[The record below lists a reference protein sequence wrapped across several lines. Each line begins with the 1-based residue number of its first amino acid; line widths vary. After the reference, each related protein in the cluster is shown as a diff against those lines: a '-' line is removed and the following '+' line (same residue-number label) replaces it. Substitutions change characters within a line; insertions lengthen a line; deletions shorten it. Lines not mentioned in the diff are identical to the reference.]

1 MLRVSEW
8 MKIYFQLQR
17 AWATSQ
23 KQSQCLSE
31 HLQERVRKLVQMSEW
46 KFTCTQSECS
56 RGCAKRG
63 MFARELGAARQLTEE
78 VPQHPANARKIN
90 TAREV
95 RLRVRLS
102 ATWTKNRATDFTRVP
117 GVWFFARQRTSKIY
131 FQWENNRQITPRSQ
145 KQDCLVSYVVSAHT
159 ILPLSHFQLI
169 YKKEDLPNAREVF
182 KFMERLRDYSSL
194 PQSSLAIR
202 W

>member
-31 HLQERVRKLVQMSEW
+31 HLQERV
-46 KFTCTQSECS
+46 
-56 RGCAKRG
+56 RG

-145 KQDCLVSYVVSAHT
+145 KQDCLVSYMVSAHT
-159 ILPLSHFQLI
+159 FFILNLYCPIVYIKNSSYMIIARILI
-169 YKKEDLPNAREVF
+169 D
-182 KFMERLRDYSSL
+182 
-194 PQSSLAIR
+194 I
-202 W
+202 

>member
-31 HLQERVRKLVQMSEW
+31 HLQEGV
-46 KFTCTQSECS
+46 
-56 RGCAKRG
+56 RG

-131 FQWENNRQITPRSQ
+131 FQWENNRQITPRTQ
-145 KQDCLVSYVVSAHT
+145 KARMFGIVYGECPHLFATEPKCNETEYLRLCTVCGIVVYWF
-159 ILPLSHFQLI
+159 L
-169 YKKEDLPNAREVF
+169 
-182 KFMERLRDYSSL
+182 
-194 PQSSLAIR
+194 
-202 W
+202 

>member
-1 MLRVSEW
+1 MVILKKKPAPLKSE
-8 MKIYFQLQR
+8 
-17 AWATSQ
+17 
-23 KQSQCLSE
+23 CLSE
-31 HLQERVRKLVQMSEW
+31 HLQERVR
-46 KFTCTQSECS
+46 
-56 RGCAKRG
+56 G
-63 MFARELGAARQLTEE
+63 MFARELGAAGQLTEE

-159 ILPLSHFQLI
+159 ILPLNPLMPLFHWLTEH
-169 YKKEDLPNAREVF
+169 YKCSCKEQWEEQQVKGCFAKQGVDGA
-182 KFMERLRDYSSL
+182 SS
-194 PQSSLAIR
+194 ACF
-202 W
+202 

>member
-31 HLQERVRKLVQMSEW
+31 HLQERVR
-46 KFTCTQSECS
+46 
-56 RGCAKRG
+56 G
-63 MFARELGAARQLTEE
+63 MFARELGAAGQLTEE

-145 KQDCLVSYVVSAHT
+145 KQDCLVSYMVSAYT
-159 ILPLSHFQLI
+159 FLLLCRYTTTQTPKEERGGN
-169 YKKEDLPNAREVF
+169 KKSRCLVKDICL
-182 KFMERLRDYSSL
+182 
-194 PQSSLAIR
+194 
-202 W
+202 WGG

>member
-1 MLRVSEW
+1 

-31 HLQERVRKLVQMSEW
+31 HLQERV
-46 KFTCTQSECS
+46 
-56 RGCAKRG
+56 RG

-145 KQDCLVSYVVSAHT
+145 KQDCLVSYMVSAYTFLLLCRNSLYSFFLRIT
-159 ILPLSHFQLI
+159 IAGDNLLHIGWREGTQLI
-169 YKKEDLPNAREVF
+169 KEPI
-182 KFMERLRDYSSL
+182 S
-194 PQSSLAIR
+194 PH
-202 W
+202 

>member
-1 MLRVSEW
+1 MCNKLSLAMVIL
-8 MKIYFQLQR
+8 KKKPAPL
-17 AWATSQ
+17 
-23 KQSQCLSE
+23 KSQCLSE
-31 HLQERVRKLVQMSEW
+31 HLQERV
-46 KFTCTQSECS
+46 
-56 RGCAKRG
+56 RG

-145 KQDCLVSYVVSAHT
+145 KQDCLVSYMVSAYT
-159 ILPLSHFQLI
+159 FLLLSVNEHFKDEHNNKRAFIVNLI
-169 YKKEDLPNAREVF
+169 
-182 KFMERLRDYSSL
+182 FM
-194 PQSSLAIR
+194 
-202 W
+202 

>member
-1 MLRVSEW
+1 MCNKLSPAMVIL
-8 MKIYFQLQR
+8 KKKPAPL
-17 AWATSQ
+17 
-23 KQSQCLSE
+23 KSQCLSE
-31 HLQERVRKLVQMSEW
+31 HLQERV
-46 KFTCTQSECS
+46 
-56 RGCAKRG
+56 RG

-145 KQDCLVSYVVSAHT
+145 KQDCLVSYMVSAHT
-159 ILPLSHFQLI
+159 FLLLSQ
-169 YKKEDLPNAREVF
+169 KEASHCIAYCESF
-182 KFMERLRDYSSL
+182 SSL
-194 PQSSLAIR
+194 DWLNFLLSSPDFVGEPRIFR
-202 W
+202 VDTSVYPYDKPIPRFVNHI

>member
-31 HLQERVRKLVQMSEW
+31 HLQERV
-46 KFTCTQSECS
+46 
-56 RGCAKRG
+56 RG

-131 FQWENNRQITPRSQ
+131 FQWENNRQITPRTQ
-145 KQDCLVSYVVSAHT
+145 KARMFGIVYGECPHIFAT
-159 ILPLSHFQLI
+159 EPLFGVYPHPYRKAMNFRS
-169 YKKEDLPNAREVF
+169 P
-182 KFMERLRDYSSL
+182 
-194 PQSSLAIR
+194 
-202 W
+202 

>member
-31 HLQERVRKLVQMSEW
+31 HLQERV
-46 KFTCTQSECS
+46 
-56 RGCAKRG
+56 RG

-131 FQWENNRQITPRSQ
+131 FQWENNRQITPRTQ
-145 KQDCLVSYVVSAHT
+145 KARMFGIVYGECPHIFATEPWLCLYMKNGVENFDSIFHCF
-159 ILPLSHFQLI
+159 I
-169 YKKEDLPNAREVF
+169 
-182 KFMERLRDYSSL
+182 
-194 PQSSLAIR
+194 
-202 W
+202 